1 MKEVERMEKSGEIV
15 LLKDRLNDILLNY
28 DMNINAKGED
38 ILKKLARDE
47 RIIDYKNLL
56 FKTGNLIIVN
66 YSFLERFDTL
76 YDLLIC

>member
-47 RIIDYKNLL
+47 RIIDYKNLI